1 MPNYSIEVNV
11 GMQSTKGDRMDGEH
25 DLGFEFK
32 AAKNG
37 DVVISHHGKRATV
50 LRNDKSKW
58 FLEDMESMDFG
69 GQQQEMA
76 RVTGNYRRGNERTAK
91 LHPRNR

>member
-1 MPNYSIEVNV
+1 
-11 GMQSTKGDRMDGEH
+11 MDDKH
-25 DLGFEFK
+25 DLGFEFQT
-32 AAKNG
+32 AKNG

-58 FLEDMESMDFG
+58 FLEDMESMDFE